1 MSNNL
6 LEFTYSQL
14 DACEDIMNESGEF
27 KDSPLDNNLE
37 LNSIYIG
44 IGYNLINLNI
54 NMSFEKYILS
64 LPPTAF
70 QDKSR
75 HIAENCDDSLP
86 KIVNYNETQWKTLF
100 PVISNDKYKK
110 LKMTDIG
117 LYSIAKPHF
126 TTSLVSF
133 IEQELLNYGLSK
145 SELEKVVVTE
155 THGGIG
161 GFSLGLIKRFNN
173 LNIAEINKIH
183 AGIIKNNLEVY
194 GYNKTKEKKVTIYNE
209 NYLNIFDKLHQD
221 VIICDPPW
229 GGKGYVKEKQMKLW
243 ISNIDLTN
251 IINYLDINKKFKL
264 FIFLAP
270 FNYDFNSF
278 LKNIKT
284 SEIKIM
290 KVGKQNF
297 VCIKSSNN

>member
-1 MSNNL
+1 MYELQDDTKDLQCLNQQIHMKTL
-6 LEFTYSQL
+6 Q
-14 DACEDIMNESGEF
+14 DI
-27 KDSPLDNNLE
+27 LDNNLIE
-37 LNSIYIG
+37 NNSVHIED
-44 IGYNLINLNI
+44 NRINLNN

-64 LPPTAF
+64 LSNTAF
-70 QDKSR
+70 QNKSR
-75 HIAENCDDSLP
+75 HITESHDESSP
-86 KIVNYNETQWKTLF
+86 KIVNYNETQWKILF
-100 PVISNDKYKK
+100 PSISNDKYKK

-126 TTSLVSF
+126 TASLVSF

-145 SELEKVVVTE
+145 SELDKITITE

-194 GYNKTKEKKVTIYNE
+194 GYNKTKDKKVNIFND

-229 GGKGYVKEKQMKLW
+229 GGRGYVKEKQMKLW
-243 ISNIDLTN
+243 ISNIDLTY

-270 FNYDFNSF
+270 FNFDFNSF

-284 SEIKIM
+284 LEIKIM
-290 KVGKQNF
+290 KSGKQNF